1 MQWPLLPSTMSRI
14 MHSFTTQLKV
24 QVWSDKVWRG
34 FSPKWYVHNVQL
46 VYAIGLL
53 HCKNLSELAH
63 REKGRNLSAY
73 SVWTLDIWAKCQ
85 ASFSEGGGFSAS
97 SSLTKTR
104 GFRGGNSVWTI
115 ADTWENMSEACF
127 ELQFSGSWTF
137 HPAHKYI
144 ARRINLRS
152 FWVVQS
158 FAVPLKEESSNKKHV
173 CCLFRHKNTKNW

>member
-1 MQWPLLPSTMSRI
+1 M
-14 MHSFTTQLKV
+14 
-24 QVWSDKVWRG
+24 
-34 FSPKWYVHNVQL
+34 HNVQL

-85 ASFSEGGGFSAS
+85 ASFSEGGGLFSLFFWLKLEGS
-97 SSLTKTR
+97 ER
-104 GFRGGNSVWTI
+104 GNSVWTI

-173 CCLFRHKNTKNW
+173 CLFRHKNTKNW

>member
-1 MQWPLLPSTMSRI
+1 MIHAQCAARLCNRSAALQKSIRTC
-14 MHSFTTQLKV
+14 TQRKRT
-24 QVWSDKVWRG
+24 Q
-34 FSPKWYVHNVQL
+34 
-46 VYAIGLL
+46 
-53 HCKNLSELAH
+53 
-63 REKGRNLSAY
+63 
-73 SVWTLDIWAKCQ
+73 
-85 ASFSEGGGFSAS
+85 SFSILCVNTWHLSKMSGQLLWGGGLFSLFFWLKLEGS
-97 SSLTKTR
+97 ER
-104 GFRGGNSVWTI
+104 GNSVWTI